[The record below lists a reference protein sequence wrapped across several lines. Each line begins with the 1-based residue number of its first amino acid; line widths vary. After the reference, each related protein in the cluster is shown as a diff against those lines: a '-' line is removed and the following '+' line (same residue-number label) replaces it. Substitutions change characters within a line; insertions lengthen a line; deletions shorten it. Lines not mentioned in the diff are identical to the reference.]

1 MERTIENAS
10 AVSYAAKAA
19 MFLGPSGSG
28 KSASALDLMSKGA
41 TLVSD
46 DITVVHRSGAD
57 LYVSPPGEITGM
69 IEARGIGVLGA
80 EYAASARLVLVVD
93 LAREETER
101 LPPFREHQLLG
112 LGVHLVYGPGSPL
125 LCNSVLQ
132 FLKGG
137 RLS

>member
-1 MERTIENAS
+1 MERTIKNAT
-10 AVSYAAKAA
+10 AVSYAANAV

-46 DITVVHRSGAD
+46 DITVVSRSGPD
-57 LYVSPPGEITGM
+57 LYVSPPGELPGM
-69 IEARGIGVLGA
+69 IEARGIGILEA
-80 EYAASARLVLVVD
+80 EYAASARLALVVD
-93 LAREETER
+93 LSKEETDR
-101 LPPFREHQLLG
+101 LPPFRKHQLLG
-112 LGVHLVYGPGSPL
+112 IGVHLAYGPGSPL